1 MYRQNKLK
9 EELDRLREENERLR
23 NECTFWKSRVDT
35 ERELNRSLQL
45 EMQLRETNNALV
57 HRFMMMPQPIEI
69 KVSSDPNESFQK
81 FIDKFNDKKDF
92 GR

>member
-23 NECTFWKSRVDT
+23 NECTFWKGRVET
-35 ERELNRSLQL
+35 ERELNRSLQY
-45 EMQLRETNNALV
+45 EMQLNKCSYELTR
-57 HRFMMMPQPIEI
+57 RIMMPQPIEI

-81 FIDKFNDKKDF
+81 FIDKFNDKK
-92 GR
+92 GKE